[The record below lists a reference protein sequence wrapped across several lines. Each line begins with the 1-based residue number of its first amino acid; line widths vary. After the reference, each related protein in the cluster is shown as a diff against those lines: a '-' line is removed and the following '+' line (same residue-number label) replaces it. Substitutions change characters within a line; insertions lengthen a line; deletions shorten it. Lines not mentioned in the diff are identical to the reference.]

1 MFESMKIECLNYN
14 YSAEQKILNNLFLN
28 VKKNEIVGILG
39 RNGSGKTTFF
49 NALTV
54 FSDYL
59 GSVFINDS
67 YVSRTQLINRVGY
80 LPQVNF
86 LPNEKRVKYVI
97 SMFPIKKEKRE
108 NIFNNQRIINVLD
121 QKVVSLSGGERRY
134 LEFLLV
140 NSLDRDIMILDEP
153 FSEIEPIYEKAI
165 FDDIMKYFK
174 DRVYIITDHKF
185 EIIKK
190 LCTQLY
196 LLQNGELRK
205 ISSEDELIEYGY
217 LSSRKKNLVGNLTT
231 AST

>member
-1 MFESMKIECLNYN
+1 MKR
-14 YSAEQKILNNLFLN
+14 
-28 VKKNEIVGILG
+28 NEIVGILG

-49 NALTV
+49 NALTI
-54 FSDYL
+54 FGDYL

-86 LPNEKRVKYVI
+86 LPNGKKVKYVI
-97 SMFPIKKEKRE
+97 NMFPIKKEKRE
-108 NIFNNQRIINVLD
+108 SIYNNQRVKNVLD
-121 QKVVSLSGGERRY
+121 QKVISLSGGERRY

-140 NSLDRDIMILDEP
+140 NSLDRDIIILDEP

-165 FDDIMKYFK
+165 FDDIMKYFN

-196 LLQNGELRK
+196 LLQNGELLK
-205 ISSEDELIEYGY
+205 ISSEDELIKYGY
-217 LSSRKKNLVGNLTT
+217 LSSKK
-231 AST
+231 

>member
-1 MFESMKIECLNYN
+1 MLESLKIECLNFN
-14 YSAEQKILNNLFLN
+14 YSADQKILSNLFLQ
-28 VKKNEIVGILG
+28 VKRNEIVGILG

-49 NALTV
+49 NALTI
-54 FSDYL
+54 FGDYL

-86 LPNEKRVKYVI
+86 LPNGKKVKYVI
-97 SMFPIKKEKRE
+97 NMFPIKKEKRE
-108 NIFNNQRIINVLD
+108 SIYNNHRIKNVLD
-121 QKVVSLSGGERRY
+121 QKVISLSGGERRY

-140 NSLDRDIMILDEP
+140 NSLDRDIIILDEP

-165 FDDIMKYFK
+165 FDDIMKYFN

-196 LLQNGELRK
+196 LLQNGELLK
-205 ISSEDELIEYGY
+205 ISSEDELIKYGY
-217 LSSRKKNLVGNLTT
+217 LSSKK
-231 AST
+231 